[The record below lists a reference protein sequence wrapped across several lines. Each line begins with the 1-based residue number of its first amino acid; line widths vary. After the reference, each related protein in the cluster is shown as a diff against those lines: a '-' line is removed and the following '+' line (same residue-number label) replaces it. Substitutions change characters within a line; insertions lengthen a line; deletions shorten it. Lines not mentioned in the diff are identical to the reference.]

1 MRERL
6 AALVLSA
13 ALAVVSTVYA
23 QAPAFAQVPGTT
35 DKEIRIGQ
43 TAPLSGPAS
52 AYGTMAGANA
62 AYFAMVNDQ
71 GGVNGRKLNLIVG
84 DDMFSP
90 AKTVEQTR
98 KLVEQDQVLLMFN
111 MLGTAANSSVQKYL
125 NGRQTPQMLINSGAS
140 KFNDPKTFPWTI
152 QGLPNNR
159 SEAKIFARYILDT
172 KPGAKIGL
180 LYQHDDFGKDYVD
193 GLREGLGAAT
203 DRLVMLSYEL
213 SDPTVDS
220 QILALRSRGVDVV
233 VLGALAKHTAQAI
246 RKMGEIGWKPTTLIS
261 WAASS
266 IPVVL
271 APAGLQNAEGVITT
285 AVVKDPGDKRWA
297 GDADFIAYKA
307 WMAKYFP
314 QGNPDDMANV
324 YSFAHCYMLVWV
336 LQNAGQDLSR
346 ENVLR
351 QAQKIDMVPPMF
363 LSGIRF
369 AITPTDYDPVKTFQM
384 QRFDGKQWEPVGAP
398 IGG

>member
-6 AALVLSA
+6 AAFVLCA
-13 ALAVVSTVYA
+13 ALAAGGT
-23 QAPAFAQVPGTT
+23 AFAQQAPGTT

-71 GGVNGRKLNLIVG
+71 GGVNGRRLNLIVA

-125 NGRQTPQMLINSGAS
+125 NGRQIPQMLINSGAS
-140 KFNDPKTFPWTI
+140 KFADPKTYPWTI
-152 QGLPNNR
+152 QGLPSNR
-159 SEAKIFARYILDT
+159 TEAKIFARYILDT
-172 KPGAKIGL
+172 GPDAKIGL

-193 GLREGLGAAT
+193 GLREGLGEAGQK
-203 DRLVMLSYEL
+203 RLTMLSYEL

-220 QILALRSRGVDVV
+220 QILALRARGVDVV

-271 APAGLQNAEGVITT
+271 TPAGLDNAAGVITT
-285 AVVKDPGDKRWA
+285 AVVKDPGDSRWA
-297 GDADFIAYKA
+297 GDADFAAYKA

-363 LSGIRF
+363 LPGVKF
-369 AITPTDYDPVKTFQM
+369 AISPADYDPVKKFQM
-384 QRFDGKQWEPVGAP
+384 QRFDGKQWQFVGEP